1 MTVYKQ
7 LSLLWSNLTQ
17 RFYKAMY
24 VPSETGSH
32 DMGSHYMGDMASS
45 YVEYQ
50 HFPEAARSP
59 LRRLQ
64 VNSKA

>member
-1 MTVYKQ
+1 MTVCQQ
-7 LSLLWSNLTQ
+7 LSLLWKNVIQ
-17 RFYKAMY
+17 RLSKAMY

-32 DMGSHYMGDMASS
+32 DTGSHYMGDMASS

-64 VNSKA
+64 VSSKA